1 LRAGEGRAGNR
12 ERDGGGDDGAESGGG
27 NGGEEDDGSEEDVGK
42 SGGDGGKGRGGRVE
56 VEVEEEGTSLGSTV
70 FATQSIRGLT
80 FSSQGIPRIIA
91 CAPIEETKKV
101 CLWATP
107 AIV

>member
-1 LRAGEGRAGNR
+1 VRGGEGGNAG
-12 ERDGGGDDGAESGGG
+12 
-27 NGGEEDDGSEEDVGK
+27 
-42 SGGDGGKGRGGRVE
+42 
-56 VEVEEEGTSLGSTV
+56 LGSTD

-101 CLWATP
+101 SRLGTP
-107 AIV
+107 ARVYDKTTYESQERTVLPSAKETFGPTQGTTGIRNEATTES

>member
-1 LRAGEGRAGNR
+1 M
-12 ERDGGGDDGAESGGG
+12 
-27 NGGEEDDGSEEDVGK
+27 ED
-42 SGGDGGKGRGGRVE
+42 GGDGGSAEDGSDKVEGG
-56 VEVEEEGTSLGSTV
+56 GAGLGSMV

-80 FSSQGIPRIIA
+80 FSSQGIPRIMA

-107 AIV
+107 AMVYGKTTNELHDKVVLPSAKETFGPMQGTRGIPNEATTDS